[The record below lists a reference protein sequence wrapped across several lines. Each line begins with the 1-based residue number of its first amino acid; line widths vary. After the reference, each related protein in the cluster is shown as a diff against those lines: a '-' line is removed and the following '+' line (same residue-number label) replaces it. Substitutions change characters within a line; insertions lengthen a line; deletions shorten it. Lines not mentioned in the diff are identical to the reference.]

1 MKKLFGL
8 ITLSVISILYN
19 CIAVAAAPKVL
30 VMHSYSQGYPW
41 TKSQMTGIQETF
53 EKFYPDVELAVE
65 YMDWKNYPDEV
76 NLRFQKEKIFYKYAK
91 KNYDLVIVTDNVALD
106 LILSLRKE
114 LFPNASII
122 FSGINHFKDSMLE
135 GEEKIGGII
144 ENVDYEHTI
153 ELMLNVHPETKQIAV
168 ILDSTQI
175 SQELLI
181 ELKEIIPRWKN
192 KIDFKILHDLTMEN
206 VLTEVS
212 KLPKDALLLSTNFS
226 IDKKRRIYK
235 QRQALR
241 IFSERSPVPVYGLWG
256 VQLGYGIV
264 GGWLLDGKLHGKVAA
279 ELALKSLKGEEIPV
293 IKLSLSR
300 LVFDYKQLKR
310 FNISLD
316 DIPDNAEVINH
327 PLSLFRK
334 YRLQIFF
341 IALIIGILIILNLFL
356 MATIRRRKLAE
367 EERDLLL
374 IEEKK
379 ARQSAEEAVKARET
393 FIAIAAHELRTPLT
407 VLTLQL
413 QLLLR
418 IAQGETKKA
427 STEEETIQSLFRA
440 ETQTKRL
447 KSLIEDLIYV
457 AQENPGQ
464 MRLDLE
470 ETNLR
475 EIIKKVE
482 DSFEN
487 MLTASESKLIIQI
500 DGVCKGL
507 WDSNKLEKLI
517 GNLLSNAI
525 KFGNQ
530 RPIELLVKAEKKGIV
545 LKVKDQGIGIYR
557 EDQARIFEKFGR
569 AVSELN
575 FGGFGLGLYISQLIT
590 EAHKGTI
597 KVESEPGIGSVFTVF
612 LPYRP

>member
-1 MKKLFGL
+1 MKKLFSL
-8 ITLSVISILYN
+8 TILFIISILYS
-19 CIAVAAAPKVL
+19 CIAVAAIPKVL
-30 VMHSYSQGYPW
+30 VVHSYSQGYPW
-41 TKSQMTGIQETF
+41 TRSQMAGIQETF

-106 LILSLRKE
+106 LVLSIRKE
-114 LFPNASII
+114 IFPEASVI

-135 GEEKIGGII
+135 REKNIGGIV

-153 ELMLNVHPETKQIAV
+153 ELMLNVHPNTKQITV

-181 ELKEIIPRWKN
+181 EFKEIIPRWKD
-192 KIDFKILHDLTMEN
+192 KIDFKILHDLSMED
-206 VLTEVS
+206 VLAEIS
-212 KLPKDALLLSTNFS
+212 KLPPDALLLITNFS
-226 IDKKRRIYK
+226 IDKNRKIYQ

-241 IFSERSPVPVYGLWG
+241 IFSEKSPVPVYGLWG
-256 VQLGYGIV
+256 VQLGHGIV

-279 ELALKSLKGEEIPV
+279 ELALKSLKGEKIPV

-300 LVFDYKQLKR
+300 LVFDYKQMNH
-310 FNISLD
+310 FHVSID
-316 DIPDNAEVINH
+316 DIPENAEVINH
-327 PLSLFRK
+327 PLSLLRK
-334 YRLQIFF
+334 YRYQIFF
-341 IALIIGILIILNLFL
+341 IALIIGILIFLNLFL
-356 MATIRRRKLAE
+356 MATIRKRKLAE

-374 IEEKK
+374 IDEKK

-418 IAQGETKKA
+418 IAQGETKKT
-427 STEEETIQSLFRA
+427 SSEEETVQSLFRA

-457 AQENPGQ
+457 AQESAGQ

-470 ETNLR
+470 ETDIR

-482 DSFEN
+482 DSFHN
-487 MLTASESKLIIQI
+487 MLLASESKLIIQI

-525 KFGNQ
+525 KFGNHK
-530 RPIELLVKAEKKGIV
+530 PIELLVKAEEKGIV
-545 LKVKDQGIGIYR
+545 LKVKDQGIGIYM
-557 EDQARIFEKFGR
+557 EDKARIFEKFGR

-597 KVESEPGIGSVFTVF
+597 KVESEPGIGSVFTVY
-612 LPYRP
+612 LPYKP